1 MRAIAAG
8 LTDIGRERN
17 HNEDRF
23 ILLPEFNVFVVADGM
38 GGHQSGEVASRMA
51 AATIATYFRTAQGAR
66 PEGSAVPAPRG
77 RAHRTQPEPSLH
89 PMGDG
94 TTNGHGAGSGG
105 AGAGG
110 ALPADVGSADVVSA
124 DVADTLKAAVCDAN
138 AKIFARA
145 DDSRAHR
152 GMGTTVVA
160 AAYRPSDASM
170 HVVHAG
176 DSRAYHIR
184 GDSMKQLTRDHS
196 LLSDALLER
205 PELTEADLAYLPR
218 NVITRALGIAPTVD
232 VDAASCPAQ
241 PGDVFLLCS
250 DGLHGLVDDPTIC
263 AIVREHEV
271 LTEACSRLIEAANRN
286 GGKDNITAVLI
297 RIEDEEEP
305 WSARSPGAAPRIST
319 PPEAPASSIDPSAPT
334 DPSPELLQALAAPN
348 TGDANASDANAGD
361 ANASDANAG
370 DASAVVDPV
379 AETPAAPAA
388 DVLDAVA
395 TEAPAKAV
403 DGVREAP
410 VEVKPLPATT
420 LPTTKAKKKP
430 KR

>member
-51 AATIATYFRTAQGAR
+51 AATIASYFRSLQSPAGRPANGKNGA
-66 PEGSAVPAPRG
+66 SN
-77 RAHRTQPEPSLH
+77 
-89 PMGDG
+89 GD
-94 TTNGHGAGSGG
+94 AG
-105 AGAGG
+105 
-110 ALPADVGSADVVSA
+110 
-124 DVADTLKAAVCDAN
+124 DVADTLRAAVCDAN

-250 DGLHGLVDDPTIC
+250 DGLHGLVDDSTIC
-263 AIVREHEV
+263 SIVREHEV
-271 LTEACSRLIEAANRN
+271 LTEACSRLIDAANRN

-305 WSARSPGAAPRIST
+305 WSVRSPGASPRTST
-319 PPEAPASSIDPSAPT
+319 LPEPPVSSIDPSAPT
-334 DPSPELLQALAAPN
+334 DPSPELLKAVAPEAP
-348 TGDANASDANAGD
+348 T
-361 ANASDANAG
+361 
-370 DASAVVDPV
+370 VDTS
-379 AETPAAPAA
+379 AETPAAPNVEAASVANEAAPEPPAEAARHVEPDAPAAAPAA
-388 DVLDAVA
+388 DPK
-395 TEAPAKAV
+395 PAAK
-403 DGVREAP
+403 
-410 VEVKPLPATT
+410 
-420 LPTTKAKKKP
+420 KKKP